1 MACPVAGEMASGCRK
16 TLFWHFSIT
25 KFARKLLNVRS
36 PQARI
41 SVASFG
47 GKGHSSPTL
56 IFPPKVKC
64 HSPADL
70 PMPSCTSF
78 PPHTPLQLLSS
89 RRSGAE
95 PCTAQRSGG
104 GATSSFDLL
113 KRALFHNALTGVVSV
128 IAMVTVDTYFLKARR
143 LTASS
148 ILLVPPK
155 IPPQPRRLPSA
166 KKAVERVSPSPYSTL
181 TQLFTKSLPC
191 FPYET

>member
-1 MACPVAGEMASGCRK
+1 LPFRTAITIASLCTSMPIYWMSR
-16 TLFWHFSIT
+16 L
-25 KFARKLLNVRS
+25 
-36 PQARI
+36 I

-113 KRALFHNALTGVVSV
+113 KRALFHNALTAVYEMSTRPIIHGEKSATSRLLADADDGLHRRVVKTRNVHITLHTHGRQSAPTRTV
-128 IAMVTVDTYFLKARR
+128 RAPMVHHDVRRRARY
-143 LTASS
+143 
-148 ILLVPPK
+148 V
-155 IPPQPRRLPSA
+155 
-166 KKAVERVSPSPYSTL
+166 
-181 TQLFTKSLPC
+181 
-191 FPYET
+191 